1 MLPCLNVCCVMCGV
15 WCDVL
20 CDVTCMCGVVW
31 CGVCCSRGDS
41 GQRSSSS
48 SNPTLGSNS
57 GEMYSNLGDLIVG
70 GAFVGE
76 SHRRHSFTEGDDR
89 IVVRGTDA
97 RLYIYIHVYMYMY
110 IHCTYTCMHVHVY
123 MYRISSNRG
132 RGFYFFRRIFDPASK
147 RGRPLFGGGF

>member
-1 MLPCLNVCCVMCGV
+1 MLHVCLV
-15 WCDVL
+15 W
-20 CDVTCMCGVVW
+20 CGVV

-97 RLYIYIHVYMYMY
+97 RLYMYTCIHVHVHTLYIHVYA
-110 IHCTYTCMHVHVY
+110 CTCIYVHEQSFV
-123 MYRISSNRG
+123 G
-132 RGFYFFRRIFDPASK
+132 
-147 RGRPLFGGGF
+147 L